1 MSQPLT
7 QTQMF
12 AKAEPKAVG
21 LSAWRAWRW
30 PLIVLG
36 VYWLA
41 LIHQLGAQWSLYEQ
55 YNYGWSVPFLCAY
68 LIWQRLQSSKSEV
81 QSSEFKVQGSKFAS
95 PPFSLLRSSFS
106 YPALFLCAVLYA
118 LTRFLHEAN
127 PVWRL
132 TSLLWT
138 LEVIGLTLL
147 TIRIAFGRP
156 LLAKFAFPVC
166 FFIVAVPWPYPLET
180 FLVES

>member
-68 LIWQRLQSSKSEV
+68 LIWQRVHNSTSKVQSSKFV
-81 QSSEFKVQGSKFAS
+81 AS
-95 PPFSLLRSSFS
+95 PSSFSLL
-106 YPALFLCAVLYA
+106 LLCALLYTP
-118 LTRFLHEAN
+118 TRFFHEAN

-132 TSLLWT
+132 TCLLWT
-138 LEVIGLTLL
+138 LEIIGLTLL
-147 TIRIAFGRP
+147 
-156 LLAKFAFPVC
+156 
-166 FFIVAVPWPYPLET
+166 
-180 FLVES
+180 